1 MIVLG
6 LLVVVL
12 DVIALVNILLS
23 SMSVGGKLLWA
34 LIVIVLPVL
43 GMLLYFAFGRKA

>member
-1 MIVLG
+1 MILLG
-6 LLVVVL
+6 LLVLVL
-12 DVIALVNILLS
+12 DVIALVNIIAS

-34 LIVIVLPVL
+34 VVVIILPVL